1 MRKPFE
7 EGQPVR
13 TVFTMGEIWVRVHE
27 IRHDIGK
34 AYLSQDHLI
43 VLGVF
48 KGIIG
53 GLSPCWL
60 GFNAPNEFLVGY
72 GLDHAKDF
80 RHLPY
85 IASL

>member
-34 AYLSQDHLI
+34 AYSRQDHLI

-48 KGIIG
+48 KGS
-53 GLSPCWL
+53 L
-60 GFNAPNEFLVGY
+60 E
-72 GLDHAKDF
+72 DF
-80 RHLPY
+80 RPVG
-85 IASL
+85 

>member
-1 MRKPFE
+1 MH
-7 EGQPVR
+7 
-13 TVFTMGEIWVRVHE
+13 IHE

-34 AYLSQDHLI
+34 SYSCQDHPI
-43 VLGVF
+43 VLGVL
-48 KGIIG
+48 IRIVG
-53 GLSPCWL
+53 GVSPCWL
-60 GFNAPNEFLVGY
+60 GFNAPNEFIVGY